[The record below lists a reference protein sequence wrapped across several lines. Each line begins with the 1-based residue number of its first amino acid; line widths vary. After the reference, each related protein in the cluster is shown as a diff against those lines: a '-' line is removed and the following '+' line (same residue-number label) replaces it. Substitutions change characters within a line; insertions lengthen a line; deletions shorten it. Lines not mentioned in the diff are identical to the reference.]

1 MKEFLVR
8 GEKEDRKKMLTN
20 IWGSKY
26 KVDCCGEELDFKRV
40 KVIKGPLQPQGRD
53 VIFIVFE
60 RGSLRTR
67 DPDICQELFQK

>member
-1 MKEFLVR
+1 MKESF
-8 GEKEDRKKMLTN
+8 GSEERKKKMPTN
-20 IWGSKY
+20 IWGSEY
-26 KVDCCGEELDFKRV
+26 KIDYYGEELGFKRV

-60 RGSLRTR
+60 HGSLRTR